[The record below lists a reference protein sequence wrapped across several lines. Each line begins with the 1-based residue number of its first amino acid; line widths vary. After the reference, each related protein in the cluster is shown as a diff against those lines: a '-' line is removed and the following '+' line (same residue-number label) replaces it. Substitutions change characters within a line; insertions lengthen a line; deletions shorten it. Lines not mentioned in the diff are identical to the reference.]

1 MPELPEVEV
10 VRRGLEP
17 YVVGRTFESVEVLH
31 PRATRGQDAPL
42 GDLIVGARVRAVAR
56 RGKYMWL
63 ELADEP
69 AADPARNVVFIH
81 LGMSGQLRV
90 GHNDSAHV
98 RIRTRLSGGVE
109 LDFIDQ
115 RTFGRW
121 HFGPLAAISHIARD
135 PLDPNFDIAAAARR
149 ITAKKVPI
157 KTVLLDQ
164 TVVSGI
170 GNIYADEALWL
181 AGLDPRKRASALRQY
196 RAREVIESA
205 AAVMRTALA
214 AGGTSFDSLYVNVN
228 GESGYFSRD
237 LNAYGRAGLPC
248 RRCGSLLQRRV
259 LGGRSTHYCS
269 QCQTFG

>member
-1 MPELPEVEV
+1 M
-10 VRRGLEP
+10 
-17 YVVGRTFESVEVLH
+17 VGRTFESVEVLH

-42 GDLIVGARVRAVAR
+42 GELIVGARVRAVAR

-121 HFGPLAAISHIARD
+121 HFGPLATISHIARD

-181 AGLDPRKRASALRQY
+181 AGLDPESGRAPCDSTEPARSSSLPRRSCAPRWRPAGRAS
-196 RAREVIESA
+196 IPS
-205 AAVMRTALA
+205 
-214 AGGTSFDSLYVNVN
+214 TSM
-228 GESGYFSRD
+228 
-237 LNAYGRAGLPC
+237 
-248 RRCGSLLQRRV
+248 
-259 LGGRSTHYCS
+259 STVS
-269 QCQTFG
+269 PGIFPAT